1 MEMSVPLI
9 IALNVGAAA
18 FLTLLLTALMLLPKR
33 LHPHRHP
40 HLEVRD
46 AATPPTY
53 PRPHE
58 HSARSQRH
66 PQGGRGRTV
75 TDS

>member
-1 MEMSVPLI
+1 MSVPLI

-40 HLEVRD
+40 HLLAQD
-46 AATPPTY
+46 AAATTPA
-53 PRPHE
+53 RRRRE
-58 HSARSQRH
+58 HALRAQRH
-66 PQGGRGRTV
+66 PQGRGGRPV

>member
-1 MEMSVPLI
+1 MSVPLI
-9 IALNVGAAA
+9 IALNIGAAA
-18 FLTLLLTALMLLPKR
+18 FVTLLLTALMLLPKR
-33 LHPHRHP
+33 LHPHRHA

-46 AATPPTY
+46 AVTTTPSR
-53 PRPHE
+53 RPHE

>member
-1 MEMSVPLI
+1 MSVPLI

-18 FLTLLLTALMLLPKR
+18 FLALLLTALMLLPKR

-40 HLEVRD
+40 HLEVEIA
-46 AATPPTY
+46 AATPPS
-53 PRPHE
+53 RRRHE
-58 HSARSQRH
+58 PAQRSRRH
-66 PQGGRGRTV
+66 LHGRGGRPV

>member
-1 MEMSVPLI
+1 MSVPLI
-9 IALNVGAAA
+9 IALNIGAAA

-40 HLEVRD
+40 QHLEVRD
-46 AATPPTY
+46 AATAPPSQ
-53 PRPHE
+53 RPHE
-58 HSARSQRH
+58 HSVRPRRH
-66 PQGGRGRTV
+66 LQGGGGRPV